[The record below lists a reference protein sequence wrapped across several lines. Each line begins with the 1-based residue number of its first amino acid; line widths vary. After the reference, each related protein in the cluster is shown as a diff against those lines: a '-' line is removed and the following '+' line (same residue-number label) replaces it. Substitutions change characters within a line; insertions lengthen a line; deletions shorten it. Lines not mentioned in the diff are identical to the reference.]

1 MRAQLTRH
9 VSRRLLANR
18 ALAVLPICPSL
29 ARPAFRAYPLVCRV
43 ARVNQRRAFFQLFQK
58 PPRVLK
64 EVESEPGYETFLRY
78 SAAARNHTRPPLVS
92 ELVAAWREFF
102 GYKAKN
108 GRVVNSTQADCAL
121 RVLLYLHRSEGSE
134 GSQGSEG
141 SEGSEGTDNA
151 QLSADDLRLAR
162 DCLSKPPRDSVDKH
176 LKLSRLLYR
185 EIRRKVLGIQAR
197 PFHDVKWEVQRK
209 TMEAPGYAK
218 DFYPLLSALAQF
230 GQAIEA
236 KEMLLEY
243 WRNLED
249 SKLATNRS
257 LHLWMPV
264 IRGLAREGH
273 QKELLNIVSQA
284 QKSGLEF
291 DPSMHGVVSTFFA
304 QQNNVSQTKHWF
316 QKSISNELPP
326 APATYYEILKFALRN
341 DQKEWAEGIFQNLLS
356 RLESGPL
363 RGHKSCWDTAFQ
375 WAVLLHGKGNEHL
388 EHMFQV
394 AYEQTKNTPSSQPNI
409 GSINGLLKVA
419 IEKKDPYMAERFVSL
434 SKKLGFTPNFKTYI
448 LQIEYRML
456 ANDLDGAYRAFQA
469 LQNQEETYKDREV
482 PILNHFIRALCEAT
496 KPNYERV
503 LEVTSYLE
511 QRHVTLEPETVAAIC
526 LAFLKND
533 ETFEVMDTLSLHTL
547 HYSIDERRMVCRT
560 FVDYCLDDNN
570 STARVWDAYTLLRQF
585 FPELEVEDRLLI
597 MDAFFDRRRSDMAC
611 HVFSH
616 MRSHPNQSYHPN
628 ERIYVHALQGIGR
641 SPDPDSLRMIHNM
654 LKMDTTI
661 QPNTLLYNGLM
672 IAYIACGAPHRA
684 LEYWEEITRS
694 PEGPSYATLEL
705 VFRAYQ
711 ITSRGDGPTRELW
724 QKIRKLDIEVPVDVY
739 VAYVTSLAA
748 HSHIEDVKDLLDKME
763 EEVGAQPNARTLA
776 YIINAFRLRHLRD
789 EFEEWAKQDY
799 RAAWEKMKHQ
809 FRRRKADIGAPRY
822 MIMRPWKA

>member
-9 VSRRLLANR
+9 VLRRRLANR
-18 ALAVLPICPSL
+18 ASAVLLVRPSL
-29 ARPAFRAYPLVCRV
+29 VRPALRPYPLACRAV
-43 ARVNQRRAFFQLFQK
+43 RVNQRRTFFQLFQK

-64 EVESEPGYETFLRY
+64 EVETEPGYETLLQY
-78 SAAARNHTRPPLVS
+78 GAAVRNDTRPPSVS

-108 GRVVNSTQADCAL
+108 GRVVNSTQAKCAHQ
-121 RVLLYLHRSEGSE
+121 VLLYLHRSETSE
-134 GSQGSEG
+134 AP
-141 SEGSEGTDNA
+141 EGTDNT
-151 QLSADDLRLAR
+151 QLSVDDLRLAR
-162 DCLSKPPRDSVDKH
+162 DCLSKPPRDSVDNH
-176 LKLSRLLYR
+176 LELSRALYR

-197 PFHDVKWEVQRK
+197 PFNDVEEEVRRK
-209 TMEAPGYAK
+209 TLEAPGYGK
-218 DFYPLLSALAQF
+218 DFYALLSALAQF
-230 GQAIEA
+230 GRAIEA
-236 KEMLLEY
+236 KELLLEY
-243 WRNLED
+243 WKKLE
-249 SKLATNRS
+249 SFKLATNRS
-257 LHLWMPV
+257 LHMWMPV
-264 IRGLAREGH
+264 IRGLAKEGH
-273 QKELLNIVSQA
+273 QKELLYIVSQA
-284 QKSGLEF
+284 QKVGLEF

-304 QQNNVSQTKHWF
+304 QRDNVVDTKHWF
-316 QKSISNELPP
+316 EKSISNELPP
-326 APATYYEILKFALRN
+326 APATYYEILKFCLRN

-363 RGHKSCWDTAFQ
+363 LGHKSCWDTAFQ

-388 EHMFQV
+388 ERMFQV
-394 AYEQTKNTPSSQPNI
+394 AYEQTRDTPSSQPNI

-419 IEKKDPYMAERFVSL
+419 IEKNDPYMAERFISL
-434 SKKLGFTPNFKTYI
+434 SKKLGFKPNFKTYI
-448 LQIEYRML
+448 LQMEYRIL
-456 ANDLDGAYRAFQA
+456 ANDLDGAYAAYQA
-469 LQNQEETYKDREV
+469 LQSEEETYKDREI
-482 PILNHFIRALCEAT
+482 PILNRFIRALCEAT
-496 KPNYERV
+496 KPKYDRV

-597 MDAFFDRRRSDMAC
+597 MDAFFDRRRADMAC

-616 MRSHPNQSYHPN
+616 MRTHANPSYRPD
-628 ERIYVHALQGIGR
+628 ERIYARALQGIGR
-641 SPDPDSLRMIHNM
+641 SADPDSLKMVHNM

-672 IAYIACGAPHRA
+672 IAYTACGAPHKA
-684 LEYWEEITRS
+684 LDYWEEITRS
-694 PEGPSYATLEL
+694 PEGPSYETLEL

-711 ITSRGDGPTRELW
+711 ITSKGDGPTRELW
-724 QKIRKLDIEVPVDVY
+724 QKIQKLEIDVPMNVY

-763 EEVGAQPNARTLA
+763 DEIGVRPDAKTLA
-776 YIINAFRLRHLRD
+776 YTINAFRLRHLRD
-789 EFEEWAKQDY
+789 EFENWAKQDY
-799 RAAWEKMKHQ
+799 RAAWEKMRSKY
-809 FRRRKADIGAPRY
+809 RRRKADIGAPRY
-822 MIMRPWKA
+822 MITRPWKA